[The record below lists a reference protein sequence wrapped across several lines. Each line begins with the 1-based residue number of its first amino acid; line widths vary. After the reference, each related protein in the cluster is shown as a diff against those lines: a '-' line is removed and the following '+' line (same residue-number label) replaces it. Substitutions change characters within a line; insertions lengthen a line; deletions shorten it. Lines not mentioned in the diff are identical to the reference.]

1 MKYKSSFVTN
11 SSSSSFVIALKK
23 MPEID
28 SETIEKYPFIKG
40 YMRMINEFLKAE
52 YEVTDIE
59 SLDDYAKEAY
69 WYQEGDFDPSKLDDY
84 EIIRYNRYKEYIE
97 KGYIV
102 KIIEVDYNEE
112 SKSELLN
119 SLEDGTN
126 FILLQRGS

>member
-40 YMRMINEFLKAE
+40 YVKMINEFLKAD
-52 YEVTDIE
+52 YDITNIDE
-59 SLDDYAKEAY
+59 LNSYAKEMY
-69 WYQEGDFDPSKLDDY
+69 WYQDSDFDISKLDDY
-84 EIIRYNRYKEYIE
+84 EIARYNRYKENIE
-97 KGYIV
+97 NGYSIKV
-102 KIIEVDYNEE
+102 IDVDYNEE

-119 SLEDGTN
+119 SLEDGNN
-126 FILLQRGS
+126 FILLQRGE